1 MQENKNG
8 FFCSS
13 TEILILTD
21 VPGLTCENPLIK
33 HAGGKRGNKEAVSG
47 GAFCHGGEFCP
58 GYQPF
63 DNEADPVAFVQDALE
78 LWNAIGAGPLER
90 DLVGNT
96 DDLHGP
102 GVTCYF
108 TVGDR
113 HHVIEPQRLGCGK
126 GRRSQFRSKRKSPPS
141 WRWVYRQELRS
152 RTGCVVAGGAASV
165 SQQEVS
171 FLPITSGDRRLN
183 DFNGIKVLDSISCIF

>member
-1 MQENKNG
+1 M
-8 FFCSS
+8 F
-13 TEILILTD
+13 
-21 VPGLTCENPLIK
+21 TCENPLIK

-47 GAFCHGGEFCP
+47 GSFCHGGEFRP
-58 GYQPF
+58 GYPPF

-102 GVTCYF
+102 GVTCDF

-113 HHVIEPQRLGCGK
+113 HHVIEPQRLSCGK
-126 GRRSQFRSKRKSPPS
+126 EGEEKP
-141 WRWVYRQELRS
+141 
-152 RTGCVVAGGAASV
+152 A
-165 SQQEVS
+165 
-171 FLPITSGDRRLN
+171 
-183 DFNGIKVLDSISCIF
+183 